1 MSKIEKRIDKAA
13 QEYAKSLWG
22 VGMYEKGTP
31 ATEED
36 MTWAFKAGAKW
47 ALSHQWVSVEDALP
61 PNDNDVLVVYA
72 DLYTNAKCIGIANYD
87 DDDSQWYSADDDVNE
102 SKRGISYWMPIP
114 PLPEARK
121 EGEV

>member
-1 MSKIEKRIDKAA
+1 MSKIEEKIDEAA

-22 VGMYEKGTP
+22 VGMYEKETP

-47 ALSHQWVSVEDALP
+47 ALSHQWVSEEDAQP
-61 PNDNDVLVVYA
+61 GIRESVLAISVSDGV
-72 DLYTNAKCIGIANYD
+72 TEIGVAWISEYPDKTLHWFSSDDCVDTYD
-87 DDDSQWYSADDDVNE
+87 I
-102 SKRGISYWMPIP
+102 KYWMPIP

-121 EGEV
+121 EGEK